1 MSESYCELK
10 NMSKA
15 DLIAAYDRHAK
26 DTGVGLDHY
35 ETELLCRE
43 QQSTTKIIR
52 NFTIIV
58 TVAAILSLSIEVYR
72 LFY

>member
-10 NMSKA
+10 NMYKA

-26 DTGVGLDHY
+26 DTGVGLGHY
-35 ETELLCRE
+35 ENELLCRE
-43 QQSTTKIIR
+43 QQSTTKVIR

>member
-1 MSESYCELK
+1 MT
-10 NMSKA
+10 
-15 DLIAAYDRHAK
+15 RHAK
-26 DTGVGLDHY
+26 GTVVGLDHY
-35 ETELLCRE
+35 ENELLCRE
-43 QQSTTKIIR
+43 QQSTTKVIR